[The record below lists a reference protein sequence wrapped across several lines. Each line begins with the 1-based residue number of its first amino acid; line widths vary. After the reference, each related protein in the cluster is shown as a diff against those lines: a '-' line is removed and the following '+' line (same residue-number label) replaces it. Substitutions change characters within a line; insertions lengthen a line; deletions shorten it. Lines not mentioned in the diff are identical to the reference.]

1 MNDVI
6 IVALI
11 SFSGTLIGTFAGILT
26 SSRLTN
32 YRIEQLEKK
41 VEEHNK
47 VVDRV
52 YQLEQRNKDNY
63 ELFSEKFKV
72 VNHRIEDL
80 EEYHK

>member
-11 SFSGTLIGTFAGILT
+11 SFGGTLIGTFAGILT

-47 VVDRV
+47 VIDRV
-52 YQLEQRNKDNY
+52 YQLEQRNKDY
-63 ELFSEKFKV
+63 DELFSEKFKV

>member
-1 MNDVI
+1 MSDVI
-6 IVALI
+6 IVAII
-11 SFSGTLIGTFAGILT
+11 SFVGTLAGTFAGIVT
-26 SSRLTN
+26 SSKLTN

-52 YQLEQRNKDNY
+52 YQLEQRNKDND

>member
-52 YQLEQRNKDNY
+52 YQLEQRNKDND

>member
-52 YQLEQRNKDNY
+52 YQLEQRNKDY
-63 ELFSEKFKV
+63 DELFSEKFKV